1 VSAWRVSASLALR
14 RRQWQTLS
22 GVTILMLWI
31 GFTPVVGKVPQGSLE
46 SACARCHPA
55 QAAEPL
61 TPMGRALELPGTNAT
76 LTSHPNLTL
85 DKGAYTYTVETHA
98 GKSTY
103 SVTDGAHSI
112 TAPIYWSFGAEAQ
125 TWILEHNGNFYESLV
140 SYYPSV
146 EKLDITTGDEGLKP
160 GTLEEAIGR
169 RLSRTEVKACFGCHA
184 TNAVTKGQLNFG
196 TLKPGVQCEHCHT
209 GVETHLISEALSEGG
224 NIESA
229 PPALGRLNS
238 EEISKFC
245 GQCHRTWELVVRSG
259 WRGVSNVR
267 FQPYRLA
274 NSKCFNGTDHRI
286 SCLACH
292 DPHQTVV
299 RNEGSY
305 DVKCLAC
312 HTASL
317 SSGSVAHPTREK
329 VCPVAKSRCVSCH
342 MPKVRLPNGLMAFYD
357 HEIRVSKPD
366 EPYPN

>member
-1 VSAWRVSASLALR
+1 
-14 RRQWQTLS
+14 
-22 GVTILMLWI
+22 M
-31 GFTPVVGKVPQGSLE
+31 E
-46 SACARCHPA
+46 
-55 QAAEPL
+55 
-61 TPMGRALELPGTNAT
+61 RALELPGTNPT
-76 LTSHPNLTL
+76 LASRPNLTV

-103 SVTDGAHSI
+103 TVTDGAHSI
-112 TAPIYWSFGAEAQ
+112 TLPIYWSFGAEAQ
-125 TWILEHNGNFYESLV
+125 TWILERDGNFYESLV
-140 SYYPSV
+140 SFYPSV
-146 EKLDITTGDEGLKP
+146 ERLDNTTGDEGLKP

-169 RLSRTEVKACFGCHA
+169 RLSGTEVKACFACHA
-184 TNAVTKGQLNFG
+184 TNAVTNGQLSLG
-196 TLKPGVQCEHCHT
+196 TLKPGVQCEHCHS
-209 GVETHLISEALSEGG
+209 GVEAHLISEALSEGG
-224 NIESA
+224 DIESA
-229 PPALGRLNS
+229 PPALGRLSS

-274 NSKCFNGTDHRI
+274 NSRCFDGTDHRI

-312 HTASL
+312 HTASP
-317 SSGSVAHPTREK
+317 SNGSVAFPAGGT
-329 VCPVAKSRCVSCH
+329 VCPVAKSKCVSCH
-342 MPKVRLPNGLMAFYD
+342 MPAVRLPNGLMTFHD
-357 HEIRVSKPD
+357 HEIRLAKPG